1 MTKLRQVIVLLTFTT
16 AAACGGGTEGG
27 GPGGAAGGAPPPTA
41 VEIVTLEPKPV
52 EQTTEFVGT
61 VKSRRSMNIQP
72 QVEGFITRIAV
83 RSGDRVRPGALLM
96 EIDSRPQQAAISSLE
111 AVRAAREIDVTYA
124 RQEAER
130 AQTLLKAGAASQQD
144 ADRAANA
151 LKAAEAQART
161 VEEQIRQLRTDLAY
175 YRVTAPA
182 GGVVGDIPVREGDRV
197 TKTTLLTTVDE
208 NAALEV
214 YLNIPVQQAPQL
226 KIGLPVRLLNDKG
239 EPVATQSINF
249 ISPSV
254 DDATQTVLA
263 KLPLSVPGGFRT
275 SQYVRAQVIWN
286 TDPGLTVP
294 VTATNRINGVY
305 FVFVAEEAKEGPGKL
320 VARQRAVTLGPII
333 GNDYV
338 VLTGLKAG
346 EKLIVSGIQKIRDGA
361 PVRAAGP
368 GPQAGRPAEAGRYG
382 AYYDGR
388 NVRVEVA

>member
-1 MTKLRQVIVLLTFTT
+1 M
-16 AAACGGGTEGG
+16 
-27 GPGGAAGGAPPPTA
+27 
-41 VEIVTLEPKPV
+41 VTLEPRPV

-61 VKSRRSMNIQP
+61 VKSRRSTNIQP

-83 RSGDRVRPGALLM
+83 RSGDRVKPGALLM
-96 EIDSRPQQAAISSLE
+96 EIDSRSQQAAISSLE

-124 RQEAER
+124 RQEAVR
-130 AQTLLKAGAASQQD
+130 ADMLLKAGAASQQD
-144 ADRAANA
+144 EDRAANA

-161 VEEQIRQLRTDLAY
+161 VEEQIRELRTDLTY

-226 KIGLPVRLLNDKG
+226 KIGLPVRLLNDNG
-239 EPVATQSINF
+239 EPIATQSINF

-263 KLPLSVPGGFRT
+263 KLPLSVAGGFRT

-286 TDPGLTVP
+286 TDPGLTLP
-294 VTATNRINGVY
+294 LTAVTRINGVY
-305 FVFVAEEAKEGPGKL
+305 FVFVAEEAKEGPAKPAMPAMPAML
-320 VARQRAVTLGPII
+320 VARQRAVTLGPVV

-346 EKLIVSGIQKIRDGA
+346 EKLIVSGIQKIGDGA
-361 PVRAAGP
+361 PVAASAAPAAPAASAG
-368 GPQAGRPAEAGRYG
+368 QAGGR
-382 AYYDGR
+382 
-388 NVRVEVA
+388 